1 MAEAEDQE
9 ITGALAKLAE
19 QDAEAASDAEAALE
33 WIAGEQGLRLVTQ
46 ERIQTFCWYELPMKW
61 LTTLGAQRL
70 AQQRPRQRQERR
82 TAAMTA
88 VVVLLARQGP
98 ARPAPSS
105 PHCGWGVGHGTCGS
119 ALKPLR

>member
-1 MAEAEDQE
+1 MAEAEDQG

-19 QDAEAASDAEAALE
+19 QDAEAVSDAEAALE

-70 AQQRPRQRQERR
+70 VQQRPRQRQERR

-88 VVVLLARQGP
+88 VVVLLACQGS

-105 PHCGWGVGHGTCGS
+105 PDEGW
-119 ALKPLR
+119 